1 LIRFFKG
8 IPALPVPTGAEKGKT
23 AAVTTSPSMPLPA
36 LLRERTGRRSATPI
50 GFSSPPTKVL
60 GFLGIIFQ
68 IVFRRIVQIVFGR
81 IVQIVLHGIPL
92 PVPAGRRPAAR
103 AARHGSISSYFT
115 CG

>member
-8 IPALPVPTGAEKGKT
+8 IPALPVPTGTEKGKT

-36 LLRERTGRRSATPI
+36 LLRESTGRRSATPI
-50 GFSSPPTKVL
+50 GFSSPPTQVL
-60 GFLGIIFQ
+60 GFLGIIF
-68 IVFRRIVQIVFGR
+68 QIVFGR